1 MTNLD
6 SVLKSRDI
14 TLPAKVT
21 YSQVYGFSNSHVCI
35 WELDHKKAECRRIDA
50 FELWCWKRLL
60 SPLDCTE
67 VKPVYPKG
75 NQPWIF
81 IGRTNAATEAPVLWS
96 PDVKS
101 WLTGKDPKAGGEG
114 DNRQKGGWMSSPT
127 QWTWVWASSGRWWR
141 TGRRHGVAAVH
152 GVAVSWTWLSG
163 WTTK

>member
-21 YSQVYGFSNSHVCI
+21 YSRVYGFSSSHVFI

-60 SPLDCTE
+60 SPLDCSE
-67 VKPVYPKG
+67 VKLVYPKG

-81 IGRTNAATEAPVLWS
+81 IGRTNAETEASVLWL

-101 WLTGKDPKAGGEG
+101 WLTGKNPKAGGEG
-114 DNRQKGGWMSSPT
+114 DNRQKDGWMSSPT

-141 TGRRHGVAAVH
+141 TGRHGVAAVH
-152 GVAVSWTWLSG
+152 GVAASWTWLSG